1 MKLFYLKVDLKKHF
15 WKNPRWQKVFSVHV
29 DQFGIQN
36 LFMNPFLNGDI
47 QLILLRDFPYFEK
60 RKIYETV
67 LLKSGPKKAFFKKSE
82 MTESFFYPWTLQQ
95 YIIFSPQTPFSWR
108 IKAYT
113 FVHFGKNP
121 KFAQENAFFLFFLDT
136 MSYFFLNIINIR
148 PMTDRKKPFPM
159 SVVPIWGQGKG

>member
-1 MKLFYLKVDLKKHF
+1 MTES
-15 WKNPRWQKVFSVHV
+15 FSVHV

-82 MTESFFYPWTLQQ
+82 MTESFFYP
-95 YIIFSPQTPFSWR
+95 
-108 IKAYT
+108 
-113 FVHFGKNP
+113 
-121 KFAQENAFFLFFLDT
+121 
-136 MSYFFLNIINIR
+136 
-148 PMTDRKKPFPM
+148 
-159 SVVPIWGQGKG
+159 